1 MNFRQKRTT
10 QSDEINLTPMIDV
23 VFNLLIFFMVTTTF
37 DATKHLDIKLPG
49 ARGGKTAEK
58 KEPVTLSID
67 SKGTMTASGKS
78 CDGAALERDLCGLL
92 EKARSSSLVIN
103 ADQETP
109 HHFVVKALDTA
120 QNLGVEKLEILAR
133 ALNEIPGGQTN

>member
-1 MNFRQKRTT
+1 MNFRHKRTL
-10 QSDEINLTPMIDV
+10 QNDEINLTPMIDV

-37 DATKHLDIKLPG
+37 DETKHLDIKLPG
-49 ARGGKTAEK
+49 ASGGKAAEK
-58 KEPVTLSID
+58 NEPVTLSID
-67 SKGTMTASGKS
+67 SKGTMTAGDMG
-78 CDGAALERDLCGLL
+78 CDSASLEKNLCGLL
-92 EKARSSSLVIN
+92 EKAKSASLVIN

-120 QNLGVEKLEILAR
+120 QNLGVQKLEILAR